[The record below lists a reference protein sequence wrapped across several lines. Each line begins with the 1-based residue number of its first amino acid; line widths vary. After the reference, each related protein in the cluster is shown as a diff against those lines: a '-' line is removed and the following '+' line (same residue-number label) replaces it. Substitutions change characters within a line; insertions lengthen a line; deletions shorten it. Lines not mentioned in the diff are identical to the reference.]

1 MSPPPPSD
9 PFHVWE
15 KLLCSDRSE
24 AGLDSFP
31 GVAQGRKEEGGGRGG
46 RQGNFLAAA
55 FEQEASP
62 PPLGRSRGESGAKFI
77 KVHFLSLRCFF
88 GSKFRTYHN
97 TQTIFIVLLVILTPT
112 RVRVESPSGQSL
124 SFPKLCPPPRKGG
137 KKKRRERDKTRRMP
151 PPQTE
156 RTRRPSLP
164 FHLAREIEKLHSRRN
179 LCVTSTA
186 SFTASIFF
194 LRKLT

>member
-124 SFPKLCPPPRKGG
+124 SFPKLCPPHRKGG
-137 KKKRRERDKTRRMP
+137 EEEKKGGR
-151 PPQTE
+151 
-156 RTRRPSLP
+156 
-164 FHLAREIEKLHSRRN
+164 
-179 LCVTSTA
+179 
-186 SFTASIFF
+186 
-194 LRKLT
+194 